1 MSSASSRT
9 PLSQS
14 LIRLSVTVSAG
25 AKRSISASEYCQNAL
40 AASAI
45 SVRAGQSAAVAMR
58 RAITASVF
66 KEIQE
71 TVGIIAEEGINA
83 VREKPSRYGGIID
96 GVGEQPIARRM
107 HLRRQFFGNKRP
119 GAVERRRVI
128 FFHPRLPVGRDRGGE
143 IAERHIGQGFSHFLQ
158 CLRYEG

>member
-25 AKRSISASEYCQNAL
+25 AKRCISASEYCQNAL

-45 SVRAGQSAAVAMR
+45 SVRAAQSAAVAMR

-66 KEIQE
+66 TEIQE
-71 TVGIIAEEGINA
+71 TIGIIAEEGIDTI
-83 VREKPSRYGGIID
+83 RKEPSRDSRIID
-96 GVGEQPIARRM
+96 GVGEQPIARQM
-107 HLRRQFFGNKRP
+107 
-119 GAVERRRVI
+119 
-128 FFHPRLPVGRDRGGE
+128 HPRRLVLGNHPPG
-143 IAERHIGQGFSHFLQ
+143 
-158 CLRYEG
+158 